1 MRQRSM
7 ITNSEDSSLLHIN
20 QQNVSNY
27 IIYALEQEAALHAFF
42 RIVES
47 WLFRPFFLLNYRQRL
62 VYAALRAFARN
73 ERHTL
78 LCVPGMH
85 HY

>member
-27 IIYALEQEAALHAFF
+27 ITYALEQEAALYAFF
-42 RIVES
+42 RIVEQKVGGRFWDKVAGGDLHS
-47 WLFRPFFLLNYRQRL
+47 QKRK
-62 VYAALRAFARN
+62 
-73 ERHTL
+73 
-78 LCVPGMH
+78 PGKMWKLD
-85 HY
+85 

>member
-27 IIYALEQEAALHAFF
+27 VIYALDQEAALHALF

-47 WLFRPFFLLNYRQRL
+47 WLFRLFFLLNYRQRIG
-62 VYAALRAFARN
+62 YIGSRD
-73 ERHTL
+73 EGTI
-78 LCVPGMH
+78 P
-85 HY
+85 

>member
-1 MRQRSM
+1 MSNIFLRCVNATKVYDNEFRGP
-7 ITNSEDSSLLHIN
+7 SLLHIN

-47 WLFRPFFLLNYRQRL
+47 WLFRPFFLLNNRQPVL
-62 VYAALRAFARN
+62 ISVVSARN
-73 ERHTL
+73 DADMT
-78 LCVPGMH
+78 
-85 HY
+85 

>member
-47 WLFRPFFLLNYRQRL
+47 WLFRPFF
-62 VYAALRAFARN
+62 F
-73 ERHTL
+73 
-78 LCVPGMH
+78 
-85 HY
+85 